1 MLGAAMQSKDAP
13 HLRNSYPITV
23 ALADKSPLVLAG
35 LRSLVLQDAR
45 FNLVVT
51 ACDGER
57 FLDAVRRFSFEVAVI
72 GWEMPFKG
80 GRAVLEA
87 LREQASGPRIV
98 VYTGADDPAIP
109 RQVMALGGAAFISK
123 REPPERLLETLLAVA
138 AGRMVFPFL
147 DVRRLDKDPLGAL
160 SARERE
166 LLEALG
172 TGKTNAQ
179 LARTLGVSINTV
191 KFHLRHLF
199 EKLEVRNRA
208 QAVQVWHESR
218 GSPTLSGG
226 MQPRP

>member
-13 HLRNSYPITV
+13 HLRNSYPVTV
-23 ALADKSPLVLAG
+23 ALADKSPLVLSG

-57 FLDAVRRFSFEVAVI
+57 FLDAVRQVLASRSRVI

-87 LREQASGPRIV
+87 LREPRRRPAHR
-98 VYTGADDPAIP
+98 GLHRRPRPRDPAPGHGPGCGRLQLQARAARAAPGDP
-109 RQVMALGGAAFISK
+109 R
-123 REPPERLLETLLAVA
+123 
-138 AGRMVFPFL
+138 GRG
-147 DVRRLDKDPLGAL
+147 RRADGL
-160 SARERE
+160 SVPRRAPARRRPARRPSAPRERE

-172 TGKTNAQ
+172 SGQTNAQ

-191 KFHLRHLF
+191 KFHLRNLF
-199 EKLEVRNRA
+199 DKIERPQPGA
-208 QAVQVWHESR
+208 
-218 GSPTLSGG
+218 GG
-226 MQPRP
+226 AGVG